1 MSEGNS
7 FGVLSEIEATPM
19 FQSSS
24 GQERTS
30 TRRRELLMGGFAG
43 AVSCAFPLVSHA
55 ATALVLPTAAADRRF
70 SVKYKGIRIGTH
82 AVSYSSATGETRV
95 KTQINLEVKVAFITA
110 YAFTHRSEETRRAG
124 RLMSLNSETVEHGE
138 PLLVEGAAVPQGF
151 RVVSK
156 GGPFIASAA
165 TLTSN
170 SLWTP
175 AMLDRATVVDAQRGG
190 IIGVSARKF
199 ADEQIVIAGGQV
211 RATRYTF
218 ITPSFAGSIWYDK
231 ANLWVRGEFERDGS
245 KVQY

>member
-110 YAFTHRSEETRRAG
+110 YAFSHRSEETWRAG
-124 RLMSLNSETVEHGE
+124 RLVSLNSETVEHGE
-138 PLLVEGAAVPQGF
+138 PLHVEGMAMPQGF

-165 TLTSN
+165 TLTVKQSVDTGDAGADDGGRC
-170 SLWTP
+170 SAWRRYWCQRTQ
-175 AMLDRATVVDAQRGG
+175 AYRRANRDTRRPGSGDALHVHHALLRRQRL
-190 IIGVSARKF
+190 VR
-199 ADEQIVIAGGQV
+199 QV
-211 RATRYTF
+211 
-218 ITPSFAGSIWYDK
+218 K
-231 ANLWVRGEFERDGS
+231 
-245 KVQY
+245 